1 MPSKPG
7 GIAAVA
13 ATAGVHINGIH
24 INGGV
29 SFAESRPNEPEPG
42 GAPNYSIKNVASYT
56 YTYPDDIFYIYK
68 ITLARIHIT
77 LHLLI

>member
-1 MPSKPG
+1 MASKPG

-42 GAPNYSIKNVASYT
+42 GAVGGAPNYSIKNVASYT
-56 YTYPDDIFYIYK
+56 YTYPDDIFYIDIK
-68 ITLARIHIT
+68 
-77 LHLLI
+77 LL